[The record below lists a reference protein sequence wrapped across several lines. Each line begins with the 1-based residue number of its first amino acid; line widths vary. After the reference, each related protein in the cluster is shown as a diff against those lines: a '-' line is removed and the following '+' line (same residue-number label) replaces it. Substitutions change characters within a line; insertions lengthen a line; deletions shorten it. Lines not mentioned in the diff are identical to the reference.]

1 MPNLTTRIT
10 EAWTSGVTG
19 EAHAFDKTVTI
30 ANVVRLAA
38 FEYNCTTSSHRT
50 LFTIDNGVSTQ
61 GSSGGTISKADFKY
75 LRIKNYSASNSCELL
90 IGSDPSATIYSFTK
104 KLAPLEVFEISNLAM
119 EANDVAGGK
128 LVNGD
133 TDFFAETF
141 AVKGIGGSVNIQ
153 MIVGYA

>member
-10 EAWTSGVTG
+10 EAWTSGITG

-38 FEYNCTTSSHRT
+38 FEYNCTNSSHRT

-61 GSSGGTISKADFKY
+61 ASFGGTISQTDFKY

-104 KLAPLEVFEISNLAM
+104 ELAPLEVFEISNLAM

-133 TDFFAETF
+133 TDFLAETF